1 MHAAMCAHGQA
12 RLVGGAVRDLLLGR
26 TPAEFD
32 VVVDDDP
39 RRFAQ
44 SLGEI
49 ECEHERFGTLRTS
62 AAGMRV
68 DVVRARTESYLRP
81 GALPTVVFAD
91 FAADLARR
99 DFTINAISADAGGGL
114 YHVDGALE
122 DLAAGQVA
130 VLHDRSFLDD
140 PTRLWRLVRYCV
152 RLGFEPSATTARLAR
167 AAIAGGALQTV
178 SAERHTTELRL
189 LVAEPDPVA
198 ALAGAQA
205 LGLLERLQLDR
216 AVAEVVR
223 DLVGGRGDQG
233 LAVLGSALPDFDSVA
248 GFAWNAAERSLLL
261 ACAQALAAPAVPPA
275 TPSEV
280 DRMLCDLPVEAAAV
294 AGARGTPATVARWFS
309 EWSVVR
315 SEVNGEDLLASGL
328 TPGPEL
334 GALLDEL
341 RAALLDGDVL
351 PGRRSELEWIARR
364 SAELRR

>member
-32 VVVDDDP
+32 VVVTGDP
-39 RRFAQ
+39 HRFAR

-49 ECEHERFGTLRTS
+49 ESEHERFGTLQTS

-99 DFTINAISADAGGGL
+99 DFTVNAISADAGGGL
-114 YHVDGALE
+114 HHVVGALE
-122 DLAAGQVA
+122 DLAAEHVA
-130 VLHDRSFLDD
+130 VLHGQSFLDD
-140 PTRLWRLVRYCV
+140 PTRLWRMVRYCV

-189 LVAEPDPVA
+189 LIAEPDPVA
-198 ALAGAQA
+198 ALAAAQA
-205 LGLLERLQLDR
+205 LGLLEHLQLDR
-216 AVAEVVR
+216 SVAESAR
-223 DLVGGRGDQG
+223 ELVAGRGDQG
-233 LAVLGSALPDFDSVA
+233 LAVLGAALPDLGPVA
-248 GFAWNAAERSLLL
+248 GFAWTAAERSLLL
-261 ACAQALAAPAVPPA
+261 ACAQAPAAPAVPPA

-280 DRMLCDLPVEAAAV
+280 DRMLRDLPAEAAAV
-294 AGARGTPATVARWFS
+294 AGARGSPATVARWFS
-309 EWSVVR
+309 EWSVVS
-315 SEVNGEDLLASGL
+315 SEVNGDDMLASGL
-328 TPGPEL
+328 TSGPKL

-341 RAALLDGDVL
+341 RAALLDGEVR
-351 PGRRSELEWIARR
+351 PGRQSELEWIARR
-364 SAELRR
+364 STELRR